1 MNPKIQTAVNPII
14 LSTVNRLLLTA
25 KTGLILALALI
36 STGVNGQAQALD
48 QSRNIADKVIR
59 ETRFEYEMVPMS
71 YNAGITRFTLEK
83 TAGSESVSY
92 AFGRL
97 QADEETSGY
106 LGISWTGR
114 IALFFNGEKVFEG
127 FSEKVELQEYTYN
140 RYRFTEKI
148 PLLWLKGEN
157 TLLVKCATG
166 KNITEGTDALTLVML
181 PVNEIDEKLPGVNAL
196 SATPATPATPYTHW
210 LTMGP
215 WSPAAKI
222 RSTDGKSGDADWKSG
237 TTTPESPVSA
247 LKTKTTMPLRRATA
261 QLGGMETAFPPEEG
275 FRDYYLC
282 GNKVLAWQ
290 LEEVPLLRKLVV
302 PDSNSY
308 TRDPYA
314 DWHYANGGTML
325 AMLSL
330 YRATGDVKY
339 LEFVQQFAGNIMENE
354 SYFRWQYFTL
364 QAVRGSYHRINRMTM
379 LDDSGGP
386 ALPFAELQR
395 LDADKEKYTSILDR
409 NFDYVMNVQERLEDK
424 TFSRPEPYPATVWAD
439 DLFMAVPFLL
449 RMAEITG
456 DESLYDE
463 VARQVIQFNHY
474 LADPSS
480 GLYFHGWYDQQKVN
494 TPVRWGRAN
503 GWIVWATSEAL
514 LFMPEKH
521 PQYKTILKIYRKHM
535 EAIAAVQDPSGMWHQ
550 VLDHP
555 ETFEESSCTAMFTLG
570 MARGARMGWLKK
582 EYGEKALKGWDA
594 LQTKIRED
602 GTVVDICRG
611 TGIGD
616 DVDFYADRKR
626 FDHDPR
632 GLGAMITAGC
642 EISLLQGQ

>member
-1 MNPKIQTAVNPII
+1 MNRKIQSAK
-14 LSTVNRLLLTA
+14 NRIFIAA
-25 KTGLILALALI
+25 KTCLILALMLL
-36 STGVNGQAQALD
+36 STAVNGQEEALNV
-48 QSRNIADKVIR
+48 SRSIADKIVR

-71 YNAGITRFTLEK
+71 FNAGITRFSLEK
-83 TAGSESVSY
+83 EAESQSVSY
-92 AFGRL
+92 AYGRL
-97 QADEETSGY
+97 LADEETAGF
-106 LGISWTGR
+106 LGISWSGQ
-114 IALFFNGEKVFEG
+114 IALFINGEKVFEG
-127 FSEKVELQEYTYN
+127 TSEKVEMQEYTYN

-148 PLLWLKGEN
+148 PVQWIKGEN

-166 KNITEGTDALTLVML
+166 KANAAGLDAITVVIL
-181 PVNEIDEKLPGVNAL
+181 PINEIDEKLLEVNAL
-196 SATPATPATPYTHW
+196 PATPGTPNTHW
-210 LTMGP
+210 LTMDAWNP
-215 WSPAAKI
+215 TAVIKSI
-222 RSTDGKSGDADWKSG
+222 DGKSGATMSQHKDSA
-237 TTTPESPVSA
+237 PER
-247 LKTKTTMPLRRATA
+247 KKTA
-261 QLGGMETAFPPEEG
+261 QLGGMETVFPPEEG
-275 FRDYYLC
+275 FLDHYTC
-282 GNKVLAWQ
+282 GDKAMAWQ
-290 LEEVPLLRKLVV
+290 LEEVPLLRKLLV

-325 AMLSL
+325 AILSL
-330 YRATGDVKY
+330 YETSGDVKY
-339 LEFVQQFAGNIMENE
+339 LAFVHQFAANIMENDD
-354 SYFRWQYFTL
+354 YFRWQYFNL
-364 QAVRGSYHRINRMTM
+364 QAVRGSYHRINRNTM

-386 ALPFAELQR
+386 ALPFAELQK
-395 LDADKEKYTSILDR
+395 LDADKDKYASILDR
-409 NFDYVMNVQERLEDK
+409 NFDYVMKGQERLEDQ
-424 TFSRPEPYPATVWAD
+424 TFSRPEPFPATVWAD

-456 DESLYDE
+456 EVSLYDE

-480 GLYFHGWYDQQKVN
+480 GLYFHGWYNEQKVN

-503 GWIVWATSEAL
+503 GWIIWATSEAL
-514 LFMPEKH
+514 LHMPEKH
-521 PQYKTILKIYRKHM
+521 PQYKAILKIYRKHM

-555 ETFEESSCTAMFTLG
+555 ETWEESSCTAMFTLG
-570 MARGARMGWLKK
+570 MARGARLGWLKK
-582 EYGEKALKGWDA
+582 EYGEKALKGWSA
-594 LQTKIRED
+594 LQSKIKED

-616 DVDFYADRKR
+616 DIDFYASRKR